1 MNPAVIHHVIL
12 THAHLDHCGRLPL
25 LTKET
30 SEFTGEIHCTPVTWE
45 SALIGLKDSAKI
57 SEDGYDEEYRKYVKL
72 VHEVQSSIKIV
83 RSAESKGIPKDRRN
97 GNRLKGT
104 GELCPSQ

>member
-1 MNPAVIHHVIL
+1 VNPAVIHHVIL

-25 LTKET
+25 LTKEN
-30 SEFTGEIHCTPVTWE
+30 SKFTGEIHCTPVTWE
-45 SALIGLKDSAKI
+45 SALIGLMDSAKI
-57 SEDGYDEEYRKYVKL
+57 SENGYNEEHRKYVKL
-72 VHEVQSSIKIV
+72 VHEVQSSIRIV